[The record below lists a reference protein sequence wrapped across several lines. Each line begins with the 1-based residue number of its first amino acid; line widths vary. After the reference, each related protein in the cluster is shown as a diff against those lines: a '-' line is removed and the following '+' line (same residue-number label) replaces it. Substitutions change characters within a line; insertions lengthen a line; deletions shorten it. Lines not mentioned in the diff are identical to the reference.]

1 MIREINTEHQEI
13 DAVMKIWLDSTIKA
27 HGFIDEDYWRQSY
40 DTVKN
45 VYLPQSET
53 FVHIEAGKIVGFIS
67 VINKEYIG
75 ALFIDVNQ
83 QSKGI
88 GRQLIE
94 FAKEQYHELKLAVY
108 IDNDQAVRF
117 YKSNGFAIITEQ
129 LNEETSKPE
138 YIMSYKA

>member
-1 MIREINTEHQEI
+1 MIREINAEQQEI

-27 HGFIDEDYWRQSY
+27 HSFIDEDYWRQSY

-53 FVHIEAGKIVGFIS
+53 FVHIEEGKIVGFIS

-83 QSKGI
+83 QSRGI

-94 FAKEQYHELKLAVY
+94 FAKEQYHELKLTVY
-108 IDNDQAVRF
+108 KDNDQAVRF
-117 YKSNGFAIITEQ
+117 YKSNGFVIITEQ

-138 YIMSYKA
+138 YIMNYKA